1 MGLQRNRMRTVAVHR
16 VVASV
21 RKDVVKY
28 NPAYVTLSV
37 SLQPLEGQLN
47 ATMYGAQLNKMLLL
61 LTNEPTTLL
70 PEGAGVCVDVA
81 IDALPDYRVVSSKTW
96 ARHTVAHLDLIPEG
110 RRGEYGA

>member
-1 MGLQRNRMRTVAVHR
+1 MGLQRNRMRDVAVHQ
-16 VVASV
+16 VMASV
-21 RKDVVKY
+21 RKDTVKY
-28 NPAYVTLSV
+28 NPAYETLSV

-61 LTNEPTTLL
+61 LTNEPTALL

-96 ARHTVAHLDLIPEG
+96 ARHTVAHLNLIPEG
-110 RRGEYGA
+110 RRGEYGT